1 MGHKGGDSRHRCIR
15 RLCSLSHYIHLRIST
30 LNNSPNISS
39 NTHNNIL
46 SNIHNI
52 LNNIPM
58 CSL

>member
-1 MGHKGGDSRHRCIR
+1 MGGLRPGDNRHRCIR
-15 RLCSLSHYIHLRIST
+15 RLCNLNLYIHPRI
-30 LNNSPNISS
+30 NSS
-39 NTHNNIL
+39 NIL